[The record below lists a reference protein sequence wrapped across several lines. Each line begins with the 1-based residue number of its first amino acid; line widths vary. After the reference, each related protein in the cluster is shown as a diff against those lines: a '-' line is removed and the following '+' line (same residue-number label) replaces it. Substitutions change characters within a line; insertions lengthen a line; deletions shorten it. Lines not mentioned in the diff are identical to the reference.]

1 VPLWFNLISSPPHH
15 SFYGQPQ
22 AYLTGVVQEYALN
35 SYACIPISPYYLL
48 HTFVPEIMTSRHLKI
63 FLIIIAFI
71 ISILALELGY
81 FGWVL
86 SRPLT
91 IPPNLEADAIIVFNG
106 SPNRVK
112 TGYEIAQSL
121 NTRYLIISPALK
133 GQLAVYDKRYKLPAT
148 VRHINEPFARTTL
161 ENAVYSQKIIER
173 HKLTSILLVTS
184 AYHMPRARACLNLC
198 LLGSGADVHVYCV
211 LTGRESS
218 LIGYL
223 KTSKGTKTLYNEMVR
238 FWGSL
243 GEWIAFKI
251 RGKLPEKNPKDIAIV
266 KFLKSV
272 LLFEI

>member
-1 VPLWFNLISSPPHH
+1 MS
-15 SFYGQPQ
+15 
-22 AYLTGVVQEYALN
+22 T
-35 SYACIPISPYYLL
+35 
-48 HTFVPEIMTSRHLKI
+48 RHLKI
-63 FLIIIAFI
+63 FLIVIAFI
-71 ISILALELGY
+71 ISIPALELGY

-86 SRPLT
+86 SRPVT
-91 IPPNLEADAIIVFNG
+91 VPTNLETDAIVVFNG

-112 TGYEIAQSL
+112 AAYEISQSL
-121 NTRYLIISPALK
+121 NTGYLIISPALK

-148 VRHINEPFARTTL
+148 VSHINEPLARTTL
-161 ENAVYSQKIIER
+161 ENAVYSQRIIER

-184 AYHMPRARACLNLC
+184 AYHMPRSKALLNLC
-198 LLGSGADVHVYCV
+198 LLESEADVRVYCV

-223 KTSKGTKTLYNEMVR
+223 KTSKGVKTLYNEMVR

-251 RGKLPEKNPKDIAIV
+251 RGKLPEKNPKEIPIV
-266 KFLKSV
+266 KFLKSA